1 MRCIFLSLR
10 RNILPLFFVLLA
22 VCFVVFSRSNLTAA
36 TNGLTLWATCVV
48 PSLFPFF
55 VISNLLSQTKVVSFV
70 GKLLDKLMRPLFNV
84 PGIGGFAFVMGL
96 ISGYP
101 VGAKVVSDFRE
112 QGLVTKDEGERMLA
126 FTNNSGPLFIIS
138 SVGISLFGDTTTGL
152 LLLCTHILACV
163 TVGILLGKFSKKSD
177 EEFRRRNLLKGT
189 NYKYK
194 DSNFKVGYTK
204 TYSINKKEDTY
215 SNRKYNT
222 INSHTLNSKI
232 IKNNNTTA
240 NARTNKQKA
249 TLNFHNVTLKNL
261 GEVLGNSINS
271 SISTILMIGGFVVI
285 FSVIISILNQTGAL
299 TAISKLFYP
308 VFALLGFEYNFAE
321 PLVSGII
328 ELTNGVN
335 LVSGIHTKMIS
346 QNIVLCAFLLG
357 FGGFSVLLQVWSIIA
372 KTDLSIK
379 KYAIGKFLQGIC
391 AACYTFLALKFIP
404 FINLDVVQTSSTIPQ
419 NGIELLSNSN
429 ATESGINFISASTTT
444 EFLQSFFYDFGVFV
458 LLLFAVFTI
467 FYIFRKVYDKV
478 LS

>member
-215 SNRKYNT
+215 SK
-222 INSHTLNSKI
+222 S
-232 IKNNNTTA
+232 
-240 NARTNKQKA
+240 
-249 TLNFHNVTLKNL
+249 
-261 GEVLGNSINS
+261 E
-271 SISTILMIGGFVVI
+271 
-285 FSVIISILNQTGAL
+285 
-299 TAISKLFYP
+299 
-308 VFALLGFEYNFAE
+308 
-321 PLVSGII
+321 
-328 ELTNGVN
+328 
-335 LVSGIHTKMIS
+335 
-346 QNIVLCAFLLG
+346 
-357 FGGFSVLLQVWSIIA
+357 A
-372 KTDLSIK
+372 KRS
-379 KYAIGKFLQGIC
+379 
-391 AACYTFLALKFIP
+391 
-404 FINLDVVQTSSTIPQ
+404 
-419 NGIELLSNSN
+419 
-429 ATESGINFISASTTT
+429 
-444 EFLQSFFYDFGVFV
+444 
-458 LLLFAVFTI
+458 
-467 FYIFRKVYDKV
+467 
-478 LS
+478 